1 MVASTATKT
10 VKKTSAPKKAAA
22 AKSAPSHPPYIEMI
36 TEALVSL
43 KERTGSSHYAIAKH
57 IEEQQKVRDLPPN
70 FRKLLFNQL
79 KKSVASGKL
88 VMVKKSFKLPPGT
101 SKKSPT
107 AAPAAAEKP
116 KAAAKPK
123 SKEAAAKPAK
133 KSAAAKP
140 KAAGAKAKTT
150 TAKAKAST
158 TAAKKQKVS
167 MKSPAKSPAKKVA
180 PVKAKKPKSIKSPA
194 KKATAVKKIV
204 AMKKTNKK

>member
-1 MVASTATKT
+1 MVTNTATKT
-10 VKKTSAPKKAAA
+10 VKKTSAPKKAV

-57 IEEQQKVRDLPPN
+57 IEEEQKVRDLPPN

-88 VMVKKSFKLPPGT
+88 VMKK
-101 SKKSPT
+101 PT
-107 AAPAAAEKP
+107 
-116 KAAAKPK
+116 
-123 SKEAAAKPAK
+123 K

-140 KAAGAKAKTT
+140 KAAVAKTKCTT
-150 TAKAKAST
+150 TAAKTKAST
-158 TAAKKQKVS
+158 TAAKKQKVT
-167 MKSPAKSPAKKVA
+167 MKSPAKKVA

-194 KKATAVKKIV
+194 KKATALKTV

>member
-1 MVASTATKT
+1 MVTNTATKT
-10 VKKTSAPKKAAA
+10 VKKTSAPKKAV

-57 IEEQQKVRDLPPN
+57 IEEEQKVRDLPPN

-116 KAAAKPK
+116 KAAKPK
-123 SKEAAAKPAK
+123 SKEAAEKKPTK

-140 KAAGAKAKTT
+140 KAAVAKTKCTT
-150 TAKAKAST
+150 TAAKTKAST
-158 TAAKKQKVS
+158 TAAKKQKVT
-167 MKSPAKSPAKKVA
+167 MKSPAKKVA

-194 KKATAVKKIV
+194 KKATALKTV